1 MPSSPS
7 LKRILIIQTAFLGDV
22 ILATG
27 IVHKLR
33 LTYSNAKID
42 FLLKKENAHVL
53 QGHPDIDNLILFDKS
68 TKWKELWRL
77 IKIIRKE
84 KYDLVVN
91 LHRFAS
97 SGILA
102 TLSNA
107 TITVGFDKNPLSTF
121 YTTSVPHVLGSR
133 ANPFHEI
140 QRNHSLITDF
150 VDDIPEKPFLQITP
164 EVLQKTRE
172 YRQGSYVCIAPTSV
186 WYTKQLPEE
195 KWAALIRKIPETT
208 TIYLL
213 GGTTDHDKCERIKNN
228 ARRNN
233 VKILAGKLSIQ
244 ASAAVMKEA
253 VLNFVNDSAPTHLAS
268 AVDGAVCTVYCS
280 TVPDFGFGPLSS
292 FSRIVET
299 TEVLSCRPCN
309 LHGYKNCPLT
319 HFKCATTIEVDTMYK
334 YYLEAM
340 EYKNLK

>member
-1 MPSSPS
+1 MTSAPS

-33 LTYSNAKID
+33 LTYPNAKID

-53 QGHPDIDNLILFDKS
+53 AGHPDIDNLILFDRS
-68 TKWKELWRL
+68 SKWKELLRL

-84 KYDLVVN
+84 KYDLLVN

-107 TITVGFDKNPLSTF
+107 TITVGFDKNPFSTF
-121 YTTSVPHVLGSR
+121 YTTAVPHVLGSR
-133 ANPFHEI
+133 TNPFHEI
-140 QRNHSLITDF
+140 QRNHSLIIDF
-150 VDDIPEKPFLQITP
+150 VDELPEKPFLKITS
-164 EVLQKTRE
+164 EVLQTTKE

-195 KWAALIRKIPETT
+195 KWAALIRKIPETI

-213 GGTTDHDKCERIKNN
+213 GGATDHATCERIKNN

-233 VKILAGKLSIQ
+233 VKNLAGKLSIQ

-268 AVDGAVCTVYCS
+268 AVDAAVCTVYCS
-280 TVPDFGFGPLSS
+280 TVPEFGFGPLSS
-292 FSRIVET
+292 FSKIVET
-299 TEVLSCRPCN
+299 TEVLPCRPCN

-319 HFKCATTIEVDTMYK
+319 HFKCATTIEVETMYK

-340 EYKNLK
+340 DKR